1 MGHASVPAGSRRY
14 LSQTPSV
21 PEADVD
27 LVRLQSVQKKL
38 KSTELRGLDGL
49 GALAKEHAAA
59 ISQLLGSGGRTL
71 VPNFK
76 VRVATACS
84 GSAADRVSM
93 AAVKAAV
100 SPVCPDFDFEYVFNC
115 EIKPNKRHWISA
127 LHETMENI
135 EQTTAPGVDGGH
147 TAKPCM
153 FEDIQELKKG
163 ACKCYAHSYTE
174 NKRKKQRICRVA
186 DHDLLY
192 ASTSCKDISKM
203 NPNMPTHTILG
214 GRKTHRTGVCTNLF
228 WSVRPHGNEATGY
241 TDLGKCGGYC
251 TREARRGGP

>member
-1 MGHASVPAGSRRY
+1 MLALGGTAIAIQQNTAGPALPANTEGPALAATTTAPGLEGEFNMGHASVPAGSRRY

-59 ISQLLGSGGRTL
+59 SNQLLGSGGRTL

-115 EIKPNKRHWISA
+115 EIKPNKPIGFLHSTTRWKISNRLPPLA
-127 LHETMENI
+127 LMEDT
-135 EQTTAPGVDGGH
+135 QQSLA
-147 TAKPCM
+147 C
-153 FEDIQELKKG
+153 LK
-163 ACKCYAHSYTE
+163 
-174 NKRKKQRICRVA
+174 
-186 DHDLLY
+186 
-192 ASTSCKDISKM
+192 TSKS
-203 NPNMPTHTILG
+203 
-214 GRKTHRTGVCTNLF
+214 
-228 WSVRPHGNEATGY
+228 
-241 TDLGKCGGYC
+241 
-251 TREARRGGP
+251 